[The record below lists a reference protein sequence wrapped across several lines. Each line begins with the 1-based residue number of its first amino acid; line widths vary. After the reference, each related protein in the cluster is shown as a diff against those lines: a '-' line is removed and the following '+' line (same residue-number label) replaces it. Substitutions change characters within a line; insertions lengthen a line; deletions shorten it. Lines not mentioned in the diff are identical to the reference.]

1 MKKILLSYVFILSF
15 LSQAQTLCSEGVGH
29 YTVGTQAE
37 PEVVFGTTGNG
48 LPIMAPQYVY
58 TTIGQN
64 SSSDSCFGQPCSHK
78 ISNTTNEDTL
88 TTHLTYSLTD
98 SVGNVS
104 DLNCSLTQYWNG
116 TNWQWLS
123 ESSLGREELKRANVR
138 AYPNPS
144 NGRFTIQGDKEEDIF
159 YQVLDNLGRLID
171 IGIIHDGSKEF
182 DLSDQPKGV
191 YSIHVVN
198 GNGTR
203 TLNVVIQ

>member
-1 MKKILLSYVFILSF
+1 MAIVVNTSEASQRCEGPNVATAIVATQSQVQVVILPISALDHLFYIEKMKKILLSYVFILSF

-29 YTVGTQAE
+29 YTAGTQAE

-64 SSSDSCFGQPCSHK
+64 TSSDSCFGQPCSHK

-144 NGRFTIQGDKEEDIF
+144 NGRFTI
-159 YQVLDNLGRLID
+159 
-171 IGIIHDGSKEF
+171 
-182 DLSDQPKGV
+182 
-191 YSIHVVN
+191 
-198 GNGTR
+198 
-203 TLNVVIQ
+203 